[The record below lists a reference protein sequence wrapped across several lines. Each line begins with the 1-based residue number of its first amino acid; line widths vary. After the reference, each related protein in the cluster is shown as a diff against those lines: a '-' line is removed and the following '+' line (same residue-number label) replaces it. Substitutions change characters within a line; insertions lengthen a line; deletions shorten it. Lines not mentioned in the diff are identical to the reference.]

1 MTLIVIVVIEHLE
14 AYVNRWLLKEYEF
27 VSETFKNRVIFT
39 NVTKEC
45 DRLLLQP
52 LGIVYKTS
60 AIELLSNV
68 DNVVIL
74 DPNAK
79 ERLQV
84 ADLRMARY
92 VVIGGIMGDN
102 PPKGRTKL
110 LITSRL
116 SKALP
121 RNLGE
126 KQFTIAGAAYILRRV
141 ESGQNINDI
150 KYVFGLKIKKRL
162 TKDIEIEIDLPYAF
176 PLDEQGNIVLPK
188 GYEDVVIDYVPVY
201 ESALLA
207 GNYNM
212 CQDR

>member
-1 MTLIVIVVIEHLE
+1 MIVVIEHLE

-188 GYEDVVIDYVPVY
+188 GYEDVVVDYVPVY
-201 ESALLA
+201 ESVLLA

>member
-1 MTLIVIVVIEHLE
+1 MIVVIEHLE

>member
-1 MTLIVIVVIEHLE
+1 MYRKPL
-14 AYVNRWLLKEYEF
+14 NRI
-27 VSETFKNRVIFT
+27 IFT
-39 NVTKEC
+39 NLTKDC

-60 AIELLSNV
+60 AIELLNNV
-68 DNVVIL
+68 DNVIIL
-74 DPNAK
+74 DPGTK

-92 VVIGGIMGDN
+92 VVIGGIMNDS

-126 KQFTIAGAAYILRRV
+126 N
-141 ESGQNINDI
+141 S
-150 KYVFGLKIKKRL
+150 
-162 TKDIEIEIDLPYAF
+162 
-176 PLDEQGNIVLPK
+176 
-188 GYEDVVIDYVPVY
+188 
-201 ESALLA
+201 LL
-207 GNYNM
+207 
-212 CQDR
+212 

>member
-1 MTLIVIVVIEHLE
+1 MVIVVIEHLE

-52 LGIVYKTS
+52 LGIVHKTS
-60 AIELLSNV
+60 AIELLNNV
-68 DNVVIL
+68 DNVIVL
-74 DPNAK
+74 DPSAK

-92 VVIGGIMGDN
+92 VVIGGIMGDD

-126 KQFTIAGAAYILRRV
+126 KQFTIAGAAYILRQV
-141 ESGQNINDI
+141 ESGKNINDI

-176 PLDEQGNIVLPK
+176 PLDEQGNIVLPR
-188 GYEDVVIDYVPVY
+188 GYEDVVVDYVPVY
-201 ESALLA
+201 ESVLLA

>member
-188 GYEDVVIDYVPVY
+188 GYEDVVVDYVPVY
-201 ESALLA
+201 ESVLLA